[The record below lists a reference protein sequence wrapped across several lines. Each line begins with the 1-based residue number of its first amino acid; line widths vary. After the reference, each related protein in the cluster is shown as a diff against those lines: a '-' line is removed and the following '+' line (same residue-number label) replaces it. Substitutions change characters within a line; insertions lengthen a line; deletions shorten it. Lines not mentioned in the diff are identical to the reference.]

1 MPINNSYNE
10 EAIVKAIATALD
22 SFYTNLIGNIDKL
35 NIKKVMN
42 ALPVWILVG
51 EIPKFNETPH
61 LGFLRCACRD
71 FHCIPQ

>member
-35 NIKKVMN
+35 NIKKGHE
-42 ALPVWILVG
+42 AQEPVPVPG
-51 EIPKFNETPH
+51 KSHER
-61 LGFLRCACRD
+61 GSAD
-71 FHCIPQ
+71 Y